1 VPLYDWRC
9 ENGHRFERAVP
20 LRDFSQ
26 RQSCECGSDARRVIS
41 APRIRSDVIEPRMG
55 ADGKLHDSLA
65 SYRRSLTPEGNRKG
79 ERYLELG
86 NEELPAFKPPEFDRK
101 ERREA
106 IRAGIADVKAG
117 RVPPVVTGD
126 LTP

>member
-1 VPLYDWRC
+1 
-9 ENGHRFERAVP
+9 
-20 LRDFSQ
+20 
-26 RQSCECGSDARRVIS
+26 
-41 APRIRSDVIEPRMG
+41 MG

-65 SYRRSLTPEGNRKG
+65 SYRRSLTPEGNPKG

-86 NEELPAFKPPEFDRK
+86 NEELPAFKPPEFNRR

-106 IRAGIADVKAG
+106 IKAGIADVKAG

-126 LTP
+126 FT